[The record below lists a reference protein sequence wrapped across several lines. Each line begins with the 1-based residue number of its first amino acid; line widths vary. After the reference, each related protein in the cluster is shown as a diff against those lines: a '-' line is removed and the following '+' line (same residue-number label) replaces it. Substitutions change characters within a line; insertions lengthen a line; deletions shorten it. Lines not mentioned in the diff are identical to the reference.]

1 VDPNITAVA
10 PVKTVPVIVTVVP
23 PAADPLV
30 GEMLVTVG
38 AAMYVNLSDAEVALV
53 PEGVV
58 TVISTVPAEP
68 AGETAVMLVAETTV

>member
-1 VDPNITAVA
+1 MDPNITAVA
-10 PVKTVPVIVTVVP
+10 PLKMVPVIVTVVP

-30 GEMLVTVG
+30 GEMPVTVG
-38 AAMYVNLSDAEVALV
+38 AAMYVNLSDAEITLV

-68 AGETAVMLVAETTV
+68 PGETAVILVAETTV